1 MGYDCNGFY
10 TLIKE
15 FVCLFLLSA
24 GEVEKNPGN
33 KKIQKS

>member
-1 MGYDCNGFY
+1 MIVMGFI
-10 TLIKE
+10 LKE
-15 FVCLFLLSA
+15 FVCLFSLSA

>member
-1 MGYDCNGFY
+1 MIVMGFI
-10 TLIKE
+10 LKE